1 MGRLRRLSEEEAQ
14 LVGVHYNP
22 FGVIPKK
29 SNPNKWRL
37 ILDLSFPHGK
47 SVNDGVSKDLS
58 SLNYVSVDEIV
69 SHILQL
75 SQGAVMA
82 IMDIKQAYR
91 NIPVH
96 PDDRY
101 LLGIYWEGHA
111 YVDKTL
117 PFGLRS
123 APLIFTAVADALQWA
138 MERQGVS
145 WVRHYV
151 DDFITVGAPGA
162 SECMRNIQAM
172 QATCEA
178 ANIPVEPEKNEGPA
192 TVISFLGLELDSVRR
207 EIRLPRDKLL
217 RLRSLIVSW
226 RGTKAAKKREL
237 FSIVGLLTHA
247 SRAVRPPSV
256 ICEMANRLKYES
268 L

>member
-1 MGRLRRLSEEEAQ
+1 MGRLQRLSEEEAQ

-29 SNPNKWRL
+29 SSPNKWRL
-37 ILDLSFPHGK
+37 ILDFSFPHGK

-75 SQGAVMA
+75 GQGAVMA
-82 IMDIKQAYR
+82 KMDIKQAYR

-101 LLGIYWEGHA
+101 LLGMYWEGHA
-111 YVDKTL
+111 YVDKTF

-123 APLIFTAVADALQWA
+123 APLIFTVVADALQWV

-145 WVRHYV
+145 WVRHYM

-178 ANIPVEPEKNEGPA
+178 ANMPVEPEKNEGPA
-192 TVISFLGLELDSVRR
+192 TVISFLGSGTRLDQAGNQTPKGQASTSA
-207 EIRLPRDKLL
+207 ITD
-217 RLRSLIVSW
+217 
-226 RGTKAAKKREL
+226 REL
-237 FSIVGLLTHA
+237 EG
-247 SRAVRPPSV
+247 
-256 ICEMANRLKYES
+256 KES
-268 L
+268 SKEEGTALYSGSSDTR